1 MCVGLMQSKFDESL
15 ETKIKSILLSMI
27 ILQMHVIYSSEPIF
41 TCIWYLLCAIFGSN
55 LIEDVE

>member
-1 MCVGLMQSKFDESL
+1 MKLTFDVSL

-41 TCIWYLLCAIFGSN
+41 TCIWYLLCVIFGTLRKLN